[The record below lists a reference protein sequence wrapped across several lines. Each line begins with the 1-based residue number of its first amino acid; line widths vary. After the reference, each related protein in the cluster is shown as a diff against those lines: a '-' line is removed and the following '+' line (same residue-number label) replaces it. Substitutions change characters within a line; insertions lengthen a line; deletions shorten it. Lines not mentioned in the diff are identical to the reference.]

1 MLGEQSASTSSEV
14 IAAHKDKEEFVIG
27 FLITNLIT
35 DEQEFPVNGALG
47 EWKFQAS
54 HNYSDLVNPITQQ
67 GVCGNTFT
75 ASLDE
80 VSNRSSDS
88 DFSQCCDEIIDI
100 SLILSFL
107 QARCITPSGTTNFSD
122 IQFVQLGDDFIPQ
135 RGIVGFPELKPVSGY
150 ADIFSSWSTGDHQEF
165 ISKRLRLF
173 LAHYLS
179 GLTCFTLEDLF
190 LSLGVQMD
198 LVKQEERRLTGNSNL
213 TYRQGMESASSRY
226 EINPLSIDYNKM
238 RNDIVHEGV
247 LSGENFTNKTKSE
260 CAKVVVD
267 TLNWIDSYI
276 LSALSL
282 TSKLNIEQR
291 WKTRDMEHGLPSI
304 SVR

>member
-1 MLGEQSASTSSEV
+1 MIS
-14 IAAHKDKEEFVIG
+14 

-35 DEQEFPVNGALG
+35 DECNFSVTGTLG
-47 EWKFQAS
+47 EWEFLCS
-54 HNYSDLVNPITQQ
+54 SNYSDLISPILNK
-67 GVCGNTFT
+67 GACGNTFT
-75 ASLDE
+75 ASLNS

-88 DFSQCCDEIIDI
+88 DFSQCCDEIINI
-100 SLILSFL
+100 SLVLSFL

-122 IQFVQLGDDFIPQ
+122 IQFIQLGDDFIPA
-135 RGIVGFPELKPVSGY
+135 RGIVGFQELKPTSSY
-150 ADIFSSWSTGDHQEF
+150 ADVFSNWSTGAHQEF

-198 LVKQEERRLTGNSNL
+198 LVKQEERRLTGNNGL
-213 TYRQGMESASSRY
+213 TYRQGMKSASSRY
-226 EINPLSIDYNKM
+226 GITPLNIDYTKM

-247 LSGENFTNKTKSE
+247 LSGSNFSNKTKSE
-260 CAKVVVD
+260 CSAVIVD
-267 TLNWIDSYI
+267 TLNWVDSYI
-276 LSALSL
+276 LSMLNLS
-282 TSKLNIEQR
+282 SKVSSTQR
-291 WKTRDMEHGLPSI
+291 WKVRDVEHGLPSI

>member
-1 MLGEQSASTSSEV
+1 MIS
-14 IAAHKDKEEFVIG
+14 

-35 DEQEFPVNGALG
+35 DEQEFRVKGALG
-47 EWKFQAS
+47 EWEFQSS
-54 HNYSDLVNPITQQ
+54 HNYSDLINPITQQ
-67 GVCGNTFT
+67 GACGNTFT
-75 ASLDE
+75 ASLDK

-100 SLILSFL
+100 SLVLSFL
-107 QARCITPSGTTNFSD
+107 QARCITPSGTTGSSD
-122 IQFVQLGDDFIPQ
+122 IQFIQLGDDFIPP

-150 ADIFSSWSTGDHQEF
+150 ADVFSSWGTGNHQNF

-213 TYRQGMESASSRY
+213 TYRQGMVSASSRY
-226 EINPLSIDYNKM
+226 GINPLSIDYTKM

-247 LSGENFTNKTKSE
+247 LSGDNFANKTKAE

-276 LSALSL
+276 LAALSL
-282 TSKLNIEQR
+282 TPKVNTDQR
-291 WKTRDMEHGLPSI
+291 WKTRDMEYGLPSI